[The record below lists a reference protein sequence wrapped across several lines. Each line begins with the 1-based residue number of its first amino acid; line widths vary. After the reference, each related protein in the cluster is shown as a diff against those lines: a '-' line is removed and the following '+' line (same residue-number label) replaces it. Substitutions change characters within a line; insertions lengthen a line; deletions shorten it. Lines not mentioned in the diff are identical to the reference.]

1 MLISEVWLC
10 RDVVSLCHNLFP
22 KESAF
27 ITISPSSFT
36 RPVINIFMAPWV
48 FRHHIVPHHILLTV
62 WGFKDCAFIRE
73 DLQMYKKW
81 KQCTTSQDSAGHCNK
96 DKNQIKKQKTLSLC
110 IMIRKM
116 LLMPATL
123 FFVFKTVRHIYFQNV
138 YVWNRF
144 IAASLRPLGKNGS
157 LHLRFSPPVQKS
169 WLFSAL
175 QLPWCIMSSLQ
186 RSITHLHPPIMGL
199 SMPTFASQHKALS
212 AVKLLE
218 KGVLICWS

>member
-96 DKNQIKKQKTLSLC
+96 DKKQIKKQKTLSLC
-110 IMIRKM
+110 IMIRIFQRVVGM
-116 LLMPATL
+116 SNILLLMPTTL
-123 FFVFKTVRHIYFQNV
+123 FFVFKTLSDTYISKTYMCG
-138 YVWNRF
+138 
-144 IAASLRPLGKNGS
+144 IGS
-157 LHLRFSPPVQKS
+157 L
-169 WLFSAL
+169 LFL
-175 QLPWCIMSSLQ
+175 CD
-186 RSITHLHPPIMGL
+186 H
-199 SMPTFASQHKALS
+199 
-212 AVKLLE
+212 
-218 KGVLICWS
+218 

>member
-96 DKNQIKKQKTLSLC
+96 DKKQIKKQKTLSLS
-110 IMIRKM
+110 IMIRIFQRVVGM
-116 LLMPATL
+116 SNILLLMPTTL
-123 FFVFKTVRHIYFQNV
+123 FFVFKTLSDTYISKTYMCG
-138 YVWNRF
+138 
-144 IAASLRPLGKNGS
+144 IGS
-157 LHLRFSPPVQKS
+157 L
-169 WLFSAL
+169 LFL
-175 QLPWCIMSSLQ
+175 CD
-186 RSITHLHPPIMGL
+186 H
-199 SMPTFASQHKALS
+199 
-212 AVKLLE
+212 
-218 KGVLICWS
+218 

>member
-1 MLISEVWLC
+1 MWFRVKLWPSLSTEIIQEKLLFKLVPKCITTQSMHKITNAHELKKKKSNKKPHKPHLVWLC

-96 DKNQIKKQKTLSLC
+96 DKKQIKKQKTTGNKMAHCTCGSHHSS
-110 IMIRKM
+110 RK
-116 LLMPATL
+116 
-123 FFVFKTVRHIYFQNV
+123 VGYF
-138 YVWNRF
+138 
-144 IAASLRPLGKNGS
+144 
-157 LHLRFSPPVQKS
+157 
-169 WLFSAL
+169 
-175 QLPWCIMSSLQ
+175 LPSSF
-186 RSITHLHPPIMGL
+186 PG
-199 SMPTFASQHKALS
+199 A
-212 AVKLLE
+212 
-218 KGVLICWS
+218 